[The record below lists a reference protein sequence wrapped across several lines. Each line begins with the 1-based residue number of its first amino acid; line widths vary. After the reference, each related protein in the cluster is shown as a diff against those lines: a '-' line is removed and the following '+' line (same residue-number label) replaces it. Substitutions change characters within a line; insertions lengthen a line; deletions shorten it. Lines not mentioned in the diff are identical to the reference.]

1 MKTVSISGSPRA
13 NVGKKDARALRREGN
28 VPCVLYG
35 GKEQVTFFV
44 PERSFVKLVYS
55 PDVHL
60 VDLDL
65 SGKKVNAIL
74 KEIQYHPINDK
85 ITHVDFL
92 EVIPGKAVTVK
103 LPVKCQGTPAGVREG
118 GKLQIK
124 QRYVEV
130 RGAIEKMPEALNLDV
145 TNMVLGDTIK
155 ISDLKYDGL
164 TFLASPSVTII
175 AVRITR
181 NVVEEVAPVVATTA
195 VPVAGATTAVP
206 GATTTTAPAAD
217 AKKDDKGAP
226 KKDDK
231 KK

>member
-60 VDLDL
+60 VNLDL

-92 EVIPGKAVTVK
+92 EVIPGKAVTMN
-103 LPVKCQGTPAGVREG
+103 LPVKCEGTPAGVREG

-124 QRYVEV
+124 ARYVEV

-145 TNMVLGDTIK
+145 SKMNIGDTIK

-164 TFLASPSVTII
+164 TFLAAPTVTIV
-175 AVRITR
+175 AVRVTR
-181 NVVEEVAPVVATTA
+181 NVVEEVAPVAATTA
-195 VPVAGATTAVP
+195 APAAGATATP
-206 GATTTTAPAAD
+206 GATTTAPAAD
-217 AKKDDKGAP
+217 AKKETP